1 MSDTRKTA
9 LFKADGGPISATLI
23 NGQAN
28 GGAYDIR
35 LWDKNSAD
43 PLIDRSGVFK
53 DDPAP
58 VVTLPQAANS
68 NSINSGRLLDA
79 IVEVA
84 ILAQDGQYSVEFK
97 AEQDGNLLVSVT
109 SDGKAAGKSQGL
121 RLQIML
127 QEDTQ

>member
-9 LFKADGGPISATLI
+9 LFQAGGGPISATLI

-28 GGAYDIR
+28 GGAYAIR

-43 PLIDRSGVFK
+43 PLIDLSGEFK

-58 VVTLPQAANS
+58 VVKLPREANS
-68 NSINSGRLLDA
+68 NSINDGRLLDA

-84 ILAQDGQYSVEFK
+84 VLAADGQYSVEFK
-97 AEQDGNLLVSVT
+97 VEQDGNLLASVSQQ
-109 SDGKAAGKSQGL
+109 GQAAGKSQPL
-121 RLQIML
+121 RPQIL
-127 QEDTQ
+127 LKEDAQ